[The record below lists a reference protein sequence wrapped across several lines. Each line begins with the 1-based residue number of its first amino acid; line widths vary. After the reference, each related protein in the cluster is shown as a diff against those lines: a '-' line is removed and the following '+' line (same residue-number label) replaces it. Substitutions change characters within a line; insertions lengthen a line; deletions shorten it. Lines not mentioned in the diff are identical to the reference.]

1 MPPSSTR
8 FHPPMNDLQSDDLQS
23 DDVQTRRLEP
33 REWAAVFPIVVQL
46 RPGLDA
52 EQFLDRVRRQSH
64 GGYELVGAYRNGRLI
79 GVLGMRPVH
88 TLVRGPHLH
97 VDDIVIEESERR
109 AGGGRA
115 LMAYAEADARAR
127 GMTAVFL
134 DARPEAIG
142 FYQAIGYELHTTPS
156 MKKIL

>member
-1 MPPSSTR
+1 VTQIDDQPSDTV
-8 FHPPMNDLQSDDLQS
+8 H
-23 DDVQTRRLEP
+23 TRRLEP
-33 REWAAVFPIVVQL
+33 REWAAVFPLIAQL
-46 RPGLDA
+46 RPHLDA
-52 EQFLDRVRRQSH
+52 AAFLDRARRQSH
-64 GGYELVGAYRNGRLI
+64 SGYELVGAFRNGRLM

-88 TLVRGPHLH
+88 TLVRGLHLH

-127 GMTAVFL
+127 GMAAVFL

-142 FYQAIGYELHTTPS
+142 FYQAIGYALHPVPS

>member
-1 MPPSSTR
+1 LPSDDS
-8 FHPPMNDLQSDDLQS
+8 QSDL
-23 DDVQTRRLEP
+23 VQTRRLEP
-33 REWAAVFPIVVQL
+33 REWAAVFPIVAQL
-46 RPGLDA
+46 RPHLDA
-52 EQFLDRVRRQSH
+52 EEFFDRARRQSH
-64 GGYELVGAYRNGRLI
+64 SGYELVGAYRNGRLI

-88 TLVRGPHLH
+88 TLARGPHLH

-134 DARPEAIG
+134 DARPAAIG
-142 FYQAIGYELHTTPS
+142 FYQAIGYELHSVPS
-156 MKKIL
+156 MKKTL

>member
-1 MPPSSTR
+1 VTP
-8 FHPPMNDLQSDDLQS
+8 SDDS
-23 DDVQTRRLEP
+23 NGDEVHARRLEP
-33 REWAAVFPIVVQL
+33 REWAAVFPIVAQL
-46 RPGLDA
+46 RPHLDA
-52 EQFLDRVRRQSH
+52 AEFLARVRRQSH
-64 GGYELVGAYRNGRLI
+64 SGYELVGAFRNGRLI
-79 GVLGMRPVH
+79 GLLGMRPVH

-97 VDDIVIEESERR
+97 VDDIVVEESERR

-134 DARPEAIG
+134 DARPAAIG

>member
-1 MPPSSTR
+1 MTP
-8 FHPPMNDLQSDDLQS
+8 SDDAHG
-23 DDVQTRRLEP
+23 DEVHARRLEP
-33 REWAAVFPIVVQL
+33 REWAAVFPIVAQL
-46 RPGLDA
+46 RPHLDA
-52 EQFLDRVRRQSH
+52 AEFLARVRRQSH
-64 GGYELVGAYRNGRLI
+64 SGYELVGAFRNGRLI
-79 GVLGMRPVH
+79 GLLGMRPVH

-97 VDDIVIEESERR
+97 VDDIVVEESERR

-134 DARPEAIG
+134 DARPAAIG

>member
-1 MPPSSTR
+1 VTTI
-8 FHPPMNDLQSDDLQS
+8 DE
-23 DDVQTRRLEP
+23 VQTRRLEP
-33 REWAAVFPIVVQL
+33 REWAAVFPVIAQL
-46 RPGLDA
+46 RPHLDA
-52 EQFLDRVRRQSH
+52 KEFLDRARRQSH
-64 GGYELVGAYRNGRLI
+64 GGYELVGAYRNGALI

-88 TLVRGPHLH
+88 TLARGPHLH
-97 VDDIVIEESERR
+97 VDDIVIDEAERR

-142 FYQAIGYELHTTPS
+142 FYQAIGYALHTVPS
-156 MKKIL
+156 MKKNL

>member
-1 MPPSSTR
+1 VT
-8 FHPPMNDLQSDDLQS
+8 QSDDS
-23 DDVQTRRLEP
+23 RRDEVHARRLEP
-33 REWAAVFPIVVQL
+33 HEWAAVFPIVAQL
-46 RPGLDA
+46 RPHLDA
-52 EQFLDRVRRQSH
+52 EEFLARVRRQSH
-64 GGYELVGAYRNGRLI
+64 SGYELVGAFRNGRLI
-79 GVLGMRPVH
+79 GLLGMRPVH

-134 DARPEAIG
+134 DARPAAIG

>member
-1 MPPSSTR
+1 LPSYDSQ
-8 FHPPMNDLQSDDLQS
+8 NDQ
-23 DDVQTRRLEP
+23 VQTRRLEP
-33 REWAAVFPIVVQL
+33 REWAAVFPIVAQL
-46 RPGLDA
+46 RPHLDA
-52 EQFLDRVRRQSH
+52 EEFLDRARRQSH
-64 GGYELVGAYRNGRLI
+64 NGYELVGAYRNGRLI

-88 TLVRGPHLH
+88 TLARGPHLH

-134 DARPEAIG
+134 DARPAAIG
-142 FYQAIGYELHTTPS
+142 FYQAIGYELHSVPS
-156 MKKIL
+156 MKKTL

>member
-1 MPPSSTR
+1 VTP
-8 FHPPMNDLQSDDLQS
+8 SDDS
-23 DDVQTRRLEP
+23 NGDEVHARRLEP
-33 REWAAVFPIVVQL
+33 REWAAVFPIVAQL
-46 RPGLDA
+46 RPHLDA
-52 EQFLDRVRRQSH
+52 AEFLDQVRRQSH
-64 GGYELVGAYRNGRLI
+64 SGYELVGAFRNGRLI
-79 GVLGMRPVH
+79 GLLGMRPVH

-115 LMAYAEADARAR
+115 LMAFAEADARAR

-134 DARPEAIG
+134 DARPAAIG

>member
-1 MPPSSTR
+1 VTT
-8 FHPPMNDLQSDDLQS
+8 LQSDDLP
-23 DDVQTRRLEP
+23 DDEVHARRLEP
-33 REWAAVFPIVVQL
+33 REWAAVFPIVAQL
-46 RPGLDA
+46 RPHLDA
-52 EQFLDRVRRQSH
+52 EKFLDRVRRQSH

-142 FYQAIGYELHTTPS
+142 FYQAIGYELHAVPS
-156 MKKIL
+156 MRKTL

>member
-1 MPPSSTR
+1 VTP
-8 FHPPMNDLQSDDLQS
+8 SDDAHG
-23 DDVQTRRLEP
+23 DEVHARRLEP
-33 REWAAVFPIVVQL
+33 REWAAVFPIVAQL
-46 RPGLDA
+46 RPHLDA
-52 EQFLDRVRRQSH
+52 AEFLARVRRQSY
-64 GGYELVGAYRNGRLI
+64 GGYELVGAFRNGRLI
-79 GVLGMRPVH
+79 GLLGMRPVH

-115 LMAYAEADARAR
+115 LMAFAEADARAR

-134 DARPEAIG
+134 DARPAAIG

>member
-1 MPPSSTR
+1 
-8 FHPPMNDLQSDDLQS
+8 MNDVQS
-23 DDVQTRRLEP
+23 DDVHTRRLEP
-33 REWAAVFPIVVQL
+33 REWAAVFPIVAQL
-46 RPGLDA
+46 RPHLDA
-52 EQFLDRVRRQSH
+52 EEFLERIRRQSH

-127 GMTAVFL
+127 GMMAVFL

-142 FYQAIGYELHTTPS
+142 FYEAIGYELHTSPS

>member
-1 MPPSSTR
+1 
-8 FHPPMNDLQSDDLQS
+8 MNDLQI
-23 DDVQTRRLEP
+23 RRLEP
-33 REWAAVFPIVVQL
+33 REWAAAFSVIAPL
-46 RPGLDA
+46 RPRLTA
-52 EQFLDRVRRQSH
+52 EEFLAQARRQSH
-64 GGYELVGAYRNGRLI
+64 SGYELVGAFRDGRLI

-97 VDDIVIEESERR
+97 IDDIIIEESERR
-109 AGGGRA
+109 SGGGRA

-134 DARPEAIG
+134 DARPDAIV
-142 FYQAIGYELHTTPS
+142 FYRAIGYELHTTPS

>member
-1 MPPSSTR
+1 M
-8 FHPPMNDLQSDDLQS
+8 QSDDSQS
-23 DDVQTRRLEP
+23 DEVHTRRLEP
-33 REWAAVFPIVVQL
+33 REWAAVFPIIAQL
-46 RPGLDA
+46 RPHLDA
-52 EQFLDRVRRQSH
+52 AQFLDRVRRQSH
-64 GGYELVGAYRNGRLI
+64 AGYELVGAYRDGRLI

-127 GMTAVFL
+127 GMKGVFL
-134 DARPEAIG
+134 DARPAAIG
-142 FYQAIGYELHTTPS
+142 FYQALGYALHTTPS
-156 MKKIL
+156 MKKML